1 MPTALTA
8 SCASRGR
15 RASLRCGTARGRRSS
30 ARPPSAARRSQSRP
44 RPRLQS
50 LSGPAGR
57 PPARRPCS
65 SRRWRRRLSQTA
77 SACRSTSSSR
87 ESSRRRRESTHQRS
101 SARAPASP
109 PTAFSCSGA
118 ASCPPLSSWRRT
130 RSSRSR
136 CSRSSPPSTP
146 AARPRSERHPA
157 SPRPELTERG
167 LWLALEEARLRSLA
181 RGHPPRALACQS
193 LSRSRTA
200 AKRGTVEGHS
210 GVLYRSAWCLCEVG
224 TPSTDAPHTQIRN
237 IMICLGM

>member
-50 LSGPAGR
+50 PSGPAGR

-77 SACRSTSSSR
+77 SACRSTWSSR
-87 ESSRRRRESTHQRS
+87 ESSRRRRESTLRRS

-157 SPRPELTERG
+157 SPWPEPTER
-167 LWLALEEARLRSLA
+167 
-181 RGHPPRALACQS
+181 PLACVHMFIGRGPAAVAHS
-193 LSRSRTA
+193 RPPASRSRLP
-200 AKRGTVEGHS
+200 VSLHS
-210 GVLYRSAWCLCEVG
+210 LQRSNVLAGFGEISK
-224 TPSTDAPHTQIRN
+224 S
-237 IMICLGM
+237 